1 MPGRHGKGKGPN
13 PKKLAAAEIR
23 FSAAVSGARSG
34 AFSVGLIIGCLGNKS
49 FRVRLSAS
57 EERTVAICGKVFQ
70 GGEHSASYA
79 RRGDWLI
86 VSGTEVQGVLNGHRS
101 SEFAELRA
109 AGLVPDVALETAEPQ
124 TRARTAAEGDAPEGF
139 SYEDDSGAA
148 QAAAATWTDPTQ
160 TARSK
165 RQAEEAASRAQQ
177 AAELAARIRARRAG
191 LLARS
196 AALPVVGAR
205 EDDTGFDLFSA
216 AEVEEVPEET
226 TEAGGAATGAAGP
239 VDPLEAHEA
248 RKSRAVTSQRRLRK
262 LALLAAAEEHY
273 DYSAPAVARRFGLAE
288 PFLHALTRLFLP
300 RIQAEE
306 ARRAALLAEL
316 AAREQEAE
324 LARIQAEREAAEW
337 EARHAAEMAAFAA
350 RAAEA
355 DWEELA
361 GEELDAAIA
370 AI

>member
-1 MPGRHGKGKGPN
+1 MPGRHGKAKGAN

-23 FSAAVSGARSG
+23 FSAAFEGARSG
-34 AFSVGLIIGCLGNKS
+34 ALSVGLIIGCLGNKS

-57 EERTVAICGKVFQ
+57 EERTVSICGKVFQ

-109 AGLVPDVALETAEPQ
+109 AGLVPDVALEATEAQ
-124 TRARTAAEGDAPEGF
+124 AAPEGF
-139 SYEDDSGAA
+139 AYAEEDAAA

-165 RQAEEAASRAQQ
+165 RQAAEMESRIQQ
-177 AAELAARIRARRAG
+177 ARELVARIRARQAG
-191 LLARS
+191 LVAAS
-196 AALPVVGAR
+196 AARPVLGES
-205 EDDTGFDLFSA
+205 EDDRGLDLFGA
-216 AEVEEVPEET
+216 AEAEVVPAEDAEVP
-226 TEAGGAATGAAGP
+226 AAGAP
-239 VDPLEAHEA
+239 VDPLAAHEA
-248 RKSRAVTSQRRLRK
+248 RKQREITSVRRLRK
-262 LALLAAAEEHY
+262 LGLLPAEPTEEERAEAAAEEER
-273 DYSAPAVARRFGLAE
+273 ARRMREEDARLA
-288 PFLHALTRLFLP
+288 
-300 RIQAEE
+300 
-306 ARRAALLAEL
+306 
-316 AAREQEAE
+316 EAE
-324 LARIQAEREAAEW
+324 LALARAEREAAEW
-337 EARHAAEMAAFAA
+337 VERNRASFLTHSA

>member
-109 AGLVPDVALETAEPQ
+109 AGLVPNVALETAEP
-124 TRARTAAEGDAPEGF
+124 RAAAEGAAPEGF

-148 QAAAATWTDPTQ
+148 QAAAATWNDPTQ

-196 AALPVVGAR
+196 AALPIVGAR
-205 EDDTGFDLFSA
+205 EDDTGFDLFGA
-216 AEVEEVPEET
+216 AEAEEVPEET
-226 TEAGGAATGAAGP
+226 TGAGGAAAP

-273 DYSAPAVARRFGLAE
+273 DDSAPAVARRFGLAE